1 MQGRKAETIKEQIRH
16 HDLGC
21 NNCIYIEHN
30 LSTGLYTTL
39 RILKIQYLRVLKGI
53 LHKIDKGFIHRKVNS
68 ADIDFGWKLFFQIKS
83 KLLHNFSDS
92 VKISSQFRDSEK

>member
-53 LHKIDKGFIHRKVNS
+53 LHKIDKGFIHRKNIYSSYRHFVLFPQYLSS
-68 ADIDFGWKLFFQIKS
+68 AID
-83 KLLHNFSDS
+83 
-92 VKISSQFRDSEK
+92 